1 MSVLVVFI
9 LCTKL
14 CDRHVINLLPLS
26 FGVSLFIQGIAAK
39 EVLSIA
45 FLNDRVDERFAD
57 YIATFD
63 VVIIGE
69 SAGLHYVNE
78 LLSELQ

>member
-1 MSVLVVFI
+1 
-9 LCTKL
+9 
-14 CDRHVINLLPLS
+14 
-26 FGVSLFIQGIAAK
+26 
-39 EVLSIA
+39 VLSIA